1 MATAVAEPV
10 SASAVAAKKRSLPV
24 RRDDLVVRPV
34 AGNQY
39 VVKDPETDAY
49 FQIGEQEWFLLS
61 QLDATASYTS
71 LINAFQTK
79 FGEVLSSDELDE
91 FIEMVSKRHLL
102 KDKSGSRPRPR
113 TKTYV
118 DSEDANWN
126 DVPSGNGKKT
136 GQSILYWR
144 YNLFDPDR
152 LFNQVEPLLRWVWT
166 PEFFVASCIVV
177 LAAGAELWTHR
188 LSFLASFPHAMRWE
202 TLAFVWFT
210 LIAATICHEFA
221 HGLTCKHHG
230 GEVHEVGFL
239 MMFFT
244 PCLYCNV
251 SDAWLIPSKWHRLW
265 VTLAGAWCDLCIWA
279 LATFIWRLTVLDS
292 FINYLASV
300 VLSVCGARV
309 FMNFNPLLK
318 LDGYYLL
325 SDWLEIP
332 NLRGRS
338 WERWLAWL
346 RCVLWGAPR
355 PPPAPRDFAVTLY
368 GMVSWTFSLTFLIFV
383 FVNVTRL
390 AQSRG
395 GLLGVAFAMF
405 LAVFTIKRLF
415 RGFNG
420 GEIRKMFTGRPLRL
434 AIWLTLLIAVPLVMG
449 AVRIDERA
457 GGTFHVRTGKRLEVR
472 AEVAG
477 FLKEVLV
484 DEGDKVNSGTL
495 VARIEVPDL
504 QSVIAQ
510 KAAAVREIRANLQRL
525 EIGSR
530 PEEVQ
535 EQRAKV
541 DRARKWRDLAISDLE
556 RAQQGLREEL
566 ARFDQQIALHQT
578 EIAFAQQ
585 SVATS
590 ERLYRKGVLAGEQLR
605 SEKKK
610 VQLAEGLL
618 QQTLSQK
625 RAREV
630 SGNLIFEA
638 ELAKRVKELADTEAA
653 LALLTAGARPQDLE
667 AERARLE
674 KYQEELDYNRD
685 LQAKQELRTTLT
697 GFVTTPRLREKVGQF
712 VEKGTLICTIED
724 LTSLEAE
731 IDIPED
737 KMEGVQVG
745 QLIHLKA
752 RAFPLQTFTG
762 RVDRIAPVATAAG
775 AIATTADQQGTVTV
789 YCRVDNPQSQLRSGM
804 SGYGR
809 IYRGQQT
816 LRSMAGMQI
825 LRYVRTEFWW

>member
-10 SASAVAAKKRSLPV
+10 PASAVAAKKRALPG

-39 VVKDPETDAY
+39 VVKDPVTEAY

-61 QLDATASYTS
+61 QLDATATASVV
-71 LINAFQTK
+71 LDAFQTK
-79 FGEVLSSDELDE
+79 FGEELSSEDLDE

-102 KDKSGSRPRPR
+102 KDKSASRPRS
-113 TKTYV
+113 KSYV

-126 DVPSGNGKKT
+126 DPSAGTGKKS

-152 LFNQVEPLLRWVWT
+152 LFNRVEPLLRWVWT
-166 PEFFVASCIVV
+166 LEFFVGSCI
-177 LAAGAELWTHR
+177 LITAAGAELWAHR

-292 FINYLASV
+292 FVNYLASV

-368 GMVSWTFSLTFLIFV
+368 GMVSWTFSLTFLVFV
-383 FVNVTRL
+383 FVNVTSM

-395 GLLGVAFAMF
+395 GWLGVVLALF
-405 LAVFTIKRLF
+405 LATFTIKRLF

-420 GEIRKMFTGRPLRL
+420 GEVRKMITGRPLRI
-434 AIWLTLLIAVPLVMG
+434 AMWLTLLIAVPLVMG
-449 AVRIDERA
+449 AVRIDEHA

-477 FLKEVLV
+477 FLKEVHF
-484 DEGDKVNSGTL
+484 DEGDKVTAGAL

-504 QSVIAQ
+504 QSLIAQ
-510 KAAAVREIRANLQRL
+510 KSAAVREVRANLQRL

-541 DRARKWRDLAISDLE
+541 ERAQKWRDLAVSDLE
-556 RAQQGLREEL
+556 RARKGLKEEL
-566 ARFDQQIALHQT
+566 ARFDQQIALH
-578 EIAFAQQ
+578 EAEVAFARQ
-585 SVATS
+585 SVVTS

-610 VQLAEGLL
+610 VQVAEGLL
-618 QQTLSQK
+618 QQAFSQK
-625 RAREV
+625 RTREA
-630 SGNLIFEA
+630 SGNLLFEA
-638 ELAKRVKELADTEAA
+638 ELAKRVKDLADTEAA
-653 LALLTAGARPQDLE
+653 LALLTAGARPQELE

-674 KYQEELDYNRD
+674 KFQEELDYNRD
-685 LQAKQELRTTLT
+685 LQSKQELRSTLT
-697 GFVTTPRLREKVGQF
+697 GYVTTPRLREKVGQF
-712 VEKGTLICTIED
+712 LEKGTLICTIED

-731 IDIPED
+731 IAIPED

-745 QLIHLKA
+745 QSINLKA

-762 RVDRIAPVATAAG
+762 RVDRIAPVATVAS
-775 AIATTADQQGTVTV
+775 AISPTAADQQGIVTV

-816 LRSMAGMQI
+816 IRSMAGMQI

>member
-10 SASAVAAKKRSLPV
+10 PASAAAPKRRPLPG

-39 VVKDPETDAY
+39 VIKDPVTEAY

-61 QLDATASYTS
+61 QLDATATS
-71 LINAFQTK
+71 SSVLNAFEAK
-79 FGEVLSSDELDE
+79 FGEELSSEDLND
-91 FIEMVSKRHLL
+91 FIEMVSQRHLL
-102 KDKSGSRPRPR
+102 KDKAGTRPRS
-113 TKTYV
+113 KSYV
-118 DSEDANWN
+118 DSEDENWN
-126 DVPSGNGKKT
+126 DASAGSGKKSR
-136 GQSILYWR
+136 QSILYWR

-152 LFNQVEPLLRWVWT
+152 LFNRVEPLLRWVWT
-166 PEFFVASCIVV
+166 LEFFVVSCIAIT
-177 LAAGAELWTHR
+177 AAGAELWAHR
-188 LSFLASFPHAMRWE
+188 LSFLAAFPQAMRWE
-202 TLAFVWFT
+202 TFAFVWFT
-210 LIAATICHEFA
+210 LIVATICHEFA

-279 LATFIWRLTVLDS
+279 LATFVWRLTVMDS
-292 FINYLASV
+292 FVNYLASV

-338 WERWLAWL
+338 WERWLGWL

-368 GMVSWTFSLTFLIFV
+368 GMISWTFSLMFLIFV

-395 GLLGVAFAMF
+395 GLIGVAIALF
-405 LAVFTIKRLF
+405 LATFTIKRLF

-420 GEIRKMFTGRPLRL
+420 GEVRKMITGRPIRI
-434 AIWLTLLIAVPLVMG
+434 AMWLTLLIAVPLVMG

-477 FLKEVLV
+477 FLKEVQF
-484 DEGDKVNSGTL
+484 DEGDKVSSGAL

-504 QSVIAQ
+504 QSLITQ
-510 KAAAVREIRANLQRL
+510 KAAEVREVQANLQRL

-541 DRARKWRDLAISDLE
+541 DRARQWRDLAVKDLE
-556 RAQQGLREEL
+556 RAQQGLKEEL
-566 ARFDQQIALHQT
+566 ARFDQQITLHQA
-578 EIAFAQQ
+578 EVAFAQQ
-585 SVATS
+585 SVTIS

-610 VQLAEGLL
+610 VQMAEGLL
-618 QQTLSQK
+618 QQALSQK
-625 RAREV
+625 RTREA
-630 SGNLIFEA
+630 SGNLQFEA
-638 ELAKRVKELADTEAA
+638 ELAKRVKDLADTEAS
-653 LALLTAGARPQDLE
+653 LALLTAGARPQEIE

-674 KYQEELDYNRD
+674 KFQEELDYNRD
-685 LQAKQELRTTLT
+685 LQSKQVLRSTLT

-712 VEKGTLICTIED
+712 LEKGTLICTIED

-745 QLIHLKA
+745 QTINLKA

-762 RVDRIAPVATAAG
+762 RVDRIAPIATAAAEG
-775 AIATTADQQGTVTV
+775 TAAAAGQQGTVTV
-789 YCRVDNPQSQLRSGM
+789 YCRVDNPESQLRSGM